1 MYLGLA
7 LAGWEVLFLNG
18 RESFCAQV
26 SERLR
31 AYADRKN
38 APVYRDMLREM
49 SGALPMKAQCLPFQQ
64 IPHATRLFLDYLSYT
79 PSVRGMYPRS
89 PIFSE
94 WVKDESQRVVY
105 DAARRGKVSEIL
117 ERQNRV
123 WGASPKTL
131 ANIDRLRRGALTAV
145 TGQQVGLFGGPLF
158 SIFKALTAVK
168 LAEQATAVGVDCV
181 PVFWLATEDHDLA
194 EVNHAALVSE
204 HGLPERL
211 AVESHGIADAPVGA
225 VKFGAE
231 IEPVIE
237 RAATLLGDSEV
248 TAWLREAYRPGET
261 LGSAFALLFARLFA
275 EWGVILLDPAERDF
289 HDVAKPLFRAAI
301 ERASELDEALLGRGK
316 ALEAAGYHQQVKVT
330 SATTLLFEV
339 KNGARTVVR
348 RRNNGSNGANGG
360 EYAVGEER
368 ISREELLERI
378 EAAPEKFNANVLLR
392 PLVQDY
398 LLPTLVYTGGAAEVA
413 YFAQAAVV
421 YEKLLGR
428 VTPIL
433 PRFSATLLEA
443 KPERILTRYQLGL
456 PDLFH
461 GPEKVR
467 EAIAAR
473 SLPSDLQTR
482 FTEAYASAERTMAA
496 VRESIGRLDSTLIE
510 AADRARTRMWYQINR
525 LHRRASRA
533 ELLRNEVISRHADA
547 LCHALFPY
555 KVLQEREVAGVSFVA
570 RYGRGLLTDLYQK
583 IHPDCHD
590 HQVIEVQ

>member
-1 MYLGLA
+1 
-7 LAGWEVLFLNG
+7 
-18 RESFCAQV
+18 
-26 SERLR
+26 
-31 AYADRKN
+31 
-38 APVYRDMLREM
+38 M
-49 SGALPMKAQCLPFQQ
+49 SGELPVKAQCLPFQQ

-79 PSVRGMYPRS
+79 PSVRSMYPRS

-94 WVKDESQRVVY
+94 WVKEEAQRVSY

-117 ERQNRV
+117 ERQNRA
-123 WGASPKTL
+123 WGASPKSL
-131 ANIDRLRRGALTAV
+131 VNLERLRRGALAAV

-168 LAEQATAVGVDCV
+168 LAEQATAAGVDCV

-194 EVNHAALVSE
+194 EVNHVALLSE
-204 HGLPERL
+204 HGLPERF
-211 AVESHGIADAPVGA
+211 AVESHAFESNAVADAPVGA
-225 VKFGAE
+225 VKFGPE
-231 IEPVIE
+231 VEPVIE
-237 RAATLLGDSEV
+237 RAAKLLGNSEV
-248 TAWLREAYRPGET
+248 TTWLRTAYHPGES
-261 LGSAFALLFARLFA
+261 LGSAFALLFARMFA
-275 EWGVILLDPAERDF
+275 DWGVILLDPTEKDF
-289 HDVAKPLFRAAI
+289 HDLAKPLFRAAI
-301 ERASELDEALLGRGK
+301 QRASELDEALLARGK

-348 RRNNGSNGANGG
+348 RRNNGINGANGRDF
-360 EYAVGEER
+360 AVGAER
-368 ISREELLERI
+368 ISPEELLDRI
-378 EAAPEKFNANVLLR
+378 EEAPEKFNPNVLLR
-392 PLVQDY
+392 PVVQDY

-456 PDLFH
+456 PDVFL

-473 SLPSDLQTR
+473 SLPSDLQAR
-482 FTEAYASAERTMAA
+482 FSEAYASAEQSMAA

-510 AADRARTRMWYQINR
+510 AADHARISMWNQINR

-533 ELLRNEVISRHADA
+533 ELLRNEVVTRHADA
-547 LCHALFPY
+547 LSHALFPH
-555 KVLQEREVAGVSFVA
+555 KTLQEREVAGVSFVA
-570 RYGRGLLTDLYQK
+570 RYGPELLADLYRQ
-583 IHPDCHD
+583 IHSDCHD
-590 HQVIEVQ
+590 HQVISVQ